1 MVWNIFVE
9 PFLLLSYFIGNT
21 FSNDVVSKNYRFQ
34 KFSVAILES
43 NSVKTGASN
52 LIRKFTQDQKFNDSI
67 HSQPKKYKDRKE
79 LLWPALEF

>member
-34 KFSVAILES
+34 NFSVAILES
-43 NSVKTGASN
+43 NSVKTVTSN